1 MNNYFEMDGEQYYM
15 SQEIKRLLLLF
26 LIFSV
31 FIISSYI
38 KNNKVEEVYINNN
51 ENEVNTAEIKIYTK
65 DVIAVKI
72 YEYATELFND
82 KKYTSFTVIND
93 MYTLPLNDLIN
104 NYNYDFTKLLKTE
117 DTNLSLNVSKSY
129 VVYDVNNVRNL
140 EYKEYPIIINLYW
153 E

>member
-1 MNNYFEMDGEQYYM
+1 M

-38 KNNKVEEVYINNN
+38 KNNKVEEVYINNK
-51 ENEVNTAEIKIYTK
+51 NEVNTAEIKIYTK

-104 NYNYDFTKLLKTE
+104 NYNYDFTKL
-117 DTNLSLNVSKSY
+117 
-129 VVYDVNNVRNL
+129 
-140 EYKEYPIIINLYW
+140 
-153 E
+153 

>member
-1 MNNYFEMDGEQYYM
+1 M